1 MDGRQFSNEQYQE
14 GGYMLILRLFL
25 VLVTLLLV
33 LSAGMYIFTRNRR
46 YLKFAWQTLRFT
58 ALLLLTFVLLF
69 VLERYVLVG
78 WRVLL

>member
-1 MDGRQFSNEQYQE
+1 
-14 GGYMLILRLFL
+14 MLILRLFL

-33 LSAGMYIFTRNRR
+33 LSTGMFFLTRNPR
-46 YLKFAWQTLRFT
+46 YLQFARQVLRF
-58 ALLLLTFVLLF
+58 ALLFVAVLALLY

>member
-1 MDGRQFSNEQYQE
+1 
-14 GGYMLILRLFL
+14 MLILRIFL

-33 LSAGMYIFTRNRR
+33 LSGGMYIFTRDRR
-46 YLKFAWQTLRFT
+46 YYQFAIKTLRFAVLFLAVL
-58 ALLLLTFVLLF
+58 ALLY

>member
-1 MDGRQFSNEQYQE
+1 
-14 GGYMLILRLFL
+14 MLILRLFL

-33 LSAGMYIFTRNRR
+33 LSSGMYIFTRDRR

-58 ALLLLTFVLLF
+58 ALLLLVFALLF
-69 VLERYVLVG
+69 VLERYVLIG